1 MARLDKEHWQSMAGQ
16 ETAQQ
21 PRTSCRKSSLRE
33 QLPPVPANVSVA
45 RERVASVA
53 QANGASATRI
63 EDVALAVSEAVTNAF
78 TAHREAG
85 SAKPVVL
92 IAEMENGHTLEVTVA
107 DQGAGFVAP
116 SKAEPLTPAP
126 DSPEDVDDG
135 LGLTVMRQL
144 ADEVEFVR
152 SQGMTVA
159 LRFDL
164 RT

>member
-1 MARLDKEHWQSMAGQ
+1 M
-16 ETAQQ
+16 
-21 PRTSCRKSSLRE
+21 RE
-33 QLPPVPANVSVA
+33 QLPPAPANVSVA
-45 RERVASVA
+45 RERVITLA
-53 QANGASATRI
+53 QATGASASRV

-85 SAKPVVL
+85 SAKPVDL
-92 IAEMENGHTLEVTVA
+92 IADNENGHTLEVTVT

-116 SKAEPLTPAP
+116 PKPEPLTPAP
-126 DSPEDVDDG
+126 NSPEDVDDG

-152 SQGMTVA
+152 SQGMTVT

>member
-1 MARLDKEHWQSMAGQ
+1 MY
-16 ETAQQ
+16 
-21 PRTSCRKSSLRE
+21 E
-33 QLPPVPANVSVA
+33 QLTPAPANVSVA
-45 RERVASVA
+45 RERVASFA
-53 QANGASATRI
+53 QATGARPSRV

-85 SAKPVVL
+85 SATAVELVAG
-92 IAEMENGHTLEVTVA
+92 IEDGHTLEVTVT

-116 SKAEPLTPAP
+116 PKREPPTPAP
-126 DSPEDVDDG
+126 DSPEEIDDG

-144 ADEVEFVR
+144 ADEVGFVR

-164 RT
+164 RA